1 MPNKSQKIQDC
12 LYFSVKRVIDLIL
25 AIFLL
30 IITLPVWILTAI
42 AIKIESPEGPVF
54 ADVPPRVGKNG
65 QLFKIYKFRSMI
77 PNAHQLLRTDPRF
90 KKLYE
95 GYKNNSYKLN
105 NDPRVTRVGNFIR
118 KYSIDELPQLINV
131 LKGEMSVVGPR
142 PYYADEL
149 AEQTKKYPHTKNL
162 IKKTLEVKPGI
173 TGLWQVSGRSEVD
186 FEERIALDAR
196 YAQRRNLLD
205 DVVILLKS
213 PWAVLSGKGAKWKK
227 K

>member
-1 MPNKSQKIQDC
+1 MPNKSQKIQDR
-12 LYFSVKRVIDLIL
+12 LYFFLKRTLDLFLAIILLIL
-25 AIFLL
+25 
-30 IITLPVWILTAI
+30 TLPVWILTAI
-42 AIKIESPEGPVF
+42 AIKIDSPEGPVF

-95 GYKNNSYKLN
+95 EYKNNSYKLN

-149 AEQTKKYPHTKNL
+149 TEQTKKYPHTQNL

-213 PWAVLSGKGAKWKK
+213 PWAVLSGKGAK
-227 K
+227 

>member
-1 MPNKSQKIQDC
+1 MPNKSQQPQSR

-42 AIKIESPEGPVF
+42 AIKIESPQGPVF

-65 QLFKIYKFRSMI
+65 RLFKIYKFRSMV

-95 GYKNNSYKLN
+95 EYKNNSYKLN
-105 NDPRVTRVGNFIR
+105 HDPRVTKVGNFIR

-131 LKGEMSVVGPR
+131 LKGEMSIVGPR

-149 AEQTKKYPHTKNL
+149 KEQTKKYPHTQNL

-196 YAQRRNLLD
+196 YSKRRNLLD

-213 PWAVLSGKGAKWKK
+213 PWAVLSGKGAR
-227 K
+227 